1 MSESNDRRVLG
12 AVRFRDAVT
21 QLDVTAPLRVT
32 APGVRWVRNLRGW
45 YVAANAPGLEAH
57 TVSIDKPPTQPAAGK
72 VPVALAAEDPTGTYL
87 PRRALLTL
95 PRDPDPAK
103 KDSAASLFAPADVE
117 LFPTPAAPVMPG
129 WAVLRVTVTTK
140 AGKPAAGALLRVVRK
155 GSGAELLGR
164 GMTDARGEA
173 LVAVAG
179 IPVTTWD
186 EEGQQGVLA
195 REVDARLDAHYTPAA
210 AAAGDVDALGK
221 LKAAASEDV
230 KLASG
235 RTTVVKLTTSA

>member
-1 MSESNDRRVLG
+1 MSEASDRRVLG

-21 QLDVTAPLRVT
+21 RLDVTAPLRVT
-32 APGVRWVRNLRGW
+32 APGVRWIRNLRGW
-45 YVAANAPGLEAH
+45 YVAADAPGLEAH
-57 TVSIDKPPTQPAAGK
+57 TFSIDKPPTQPAAGK

-103 KDSAASLFAPADVE
+103 KDNASSLFAPAEVD
-117 LFPTPAAPVMPG
+117 LFPAPAAPTMPG
-129 WAVLRVTVTTK
+129 WAVLRVTLMTR

-155 GSGAELLGR
+155 GSSGELLGR

-186 EEGQQGVLA
+186 DEGQTGVLA
-195 REVDARLDAHYTPAA
+195 TEVDARLEAHYTPAA
-210 AAAGDVDALGK
+210 AAAGDIDALAR
-221 LKAAASEDV
+221 LKPAATQEV

-235 RTTVVKLTTSA
+235 RTMAVKLTV

>member
-1 MSESNDRRVLG
+1 VSESIDRRVLG

-45 YVAANAPGLEAH
+45 YVAAGAPGLEAH
-57 TVSIDKPPTQPAAGK
+57 TFSIDKPPTQPAVGK

-87 PRRALLTL
+87 PRRAVLTL

-103 KDSAASLFAPADVE
+103 KDSPSSIFAPADVE

-129 WAVLRVTVTTK
+129 WAVLRVTVLTRG
-140 AGKPAAGALLRVVRK
+140 GKPAAGALLRVVRK
-155 GSGAELLGR
+155 GAAGELLGR

-186 EEGQQGVLA
+186 DEGQEGVLA
-195 REVDARLDAHYTPAA
+195 REVDARLEAHYTVAA
-210 AAAGDVDALGK
+210 AAAGDVDALAK
-221 LKAAASEDV
+221 LKPAATQDV

-235 RTTVVKLTTSA
+235 RTVAVKLTV